1 MNSGHV
7 ACAYTTKFS
16 QCTAKPSILACTELQ
31 REHAWPLK
39 KRIPSMDMSVKQRI
53 ESCQIHALLQ
63 HVTDH
68 GNNANNFKEVGALR
82 RQPKTASCTRS
93 RPAVTESTKRVVWV
107 CWRHKNTRNT
117 GGDGQVI
124 TQEPHMAVHTGR
136 EEGGRRDDLAHMH
149 SFTCHLPV
157 NLWSTGVR
165 TRRLRA
171 CARVKCVHRVVRGAR
186 SRCAHAVVH
195 VGAHLLFRRG
205 RIACRC
211 PLGEAQQSRMHVQG
225 VWGGPKFETGVPGN
239 GTFSQFGPPYLGQQN
254 MTV

>member
-93 RPAVTESTKRVVWV
+93 RPRCHGKHETGAAPQE
-107 CWRHKNTRNT
+107 HKEHRRRRPGHHTRTTHGGTHRT
-117 GGDGQVI
+117 GG
-124 TQEPHMAVHTGR
+124 GR
-136 EEGGRRDDLAHMH
+136 E
-149 SFTCHLPV
+149 
-157 NLWSTGVR
+157 
-165 TRRLRA
+165 TRRPRTHA
-171 CARVKCVHRVVRGAR
+171 FVHMPPPREP
-186 SRCAHAVVH
+186 VVH
-195 VGAHLLFRRG
+195 GRAYTAVACVRESEVRAQSGAWSALSVCACCGACGRSPSFHGVAELHVAVLWARRN
-205 RIACRC
+205 RAACMSKEF
-211 PLGEAQQSRMHVQG
+211 G
-225 VWGGPKFETGVPGN
+225 GGPSSKQEFLEM
-239 GTFSQFGPPYLGQQN
+239 GPFLSLGLLIWVN
-254 MTV
+254 KT